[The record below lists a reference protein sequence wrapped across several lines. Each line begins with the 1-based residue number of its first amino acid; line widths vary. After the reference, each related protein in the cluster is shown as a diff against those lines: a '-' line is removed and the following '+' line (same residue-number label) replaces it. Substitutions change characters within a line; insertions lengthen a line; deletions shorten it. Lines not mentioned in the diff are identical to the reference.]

1 MKQNDIYN
9 HTEEKGRKLTIYGAK
24 RKMEEYLF
32 FLKFFSQ
39 LFYIHFYVVQKIKMP
54 LMALSY
60 DNHTYFT
67 KSEKHQSY
75 HYMLSLTFTTLGQ
88 QSGLQQLRS

>member
-1 MKQNDIYN
+1 
-9 HTEEKGRKLTIYGAK
+9 
-24 RKMEEYLF
+24 MEDYLF

-60 DNHTYFT
+60 DNHIYFT
-67 KSEKHQSY
+67 KSEKHHSY
-75 HYMLSLTFTTLGQ
+75 HYMLNIHYTWTTEHGCNNWEA
-88 QSGLQQLRS
+88 SCMCW